1 VPPFTGFYLH
11 INGFLLRSAE
21 YPITFV
27 AHFYFM
33 GNSRQAALGFIF
45 ITLLIDVTGFGIII
59 PVVPGLITELIHG
72 DLSQASK
79 YGGWL
84 MGAYAVMQFVFAPVL
99 GNLSDR
105 YGRRP
110 VLLFSLFGFG
120 SDYLFTAFAPS
131 IGWLFVGRIVAGITG
146 ASMTTAMA
154 YIADVS
160 TPEKRAQNFGLV
172 GAAFGLGFI
181 IGPVIGG
188 LIGTFGTRTPFFVAA
203 GLCFLNWLY
212 GYFILPE
219 SLSKQNRRPF
229 QWKRANPV
237 GSLMQIKKYPALTGL
252 IGSLVLIYLA
262 AHAVQSTWSYYGME
276 KFGWHKKEVGI
287 SLGVVG
293 AMVALVQ
300 IFVIKKAIPALGQ
313 AKCVYTGLV
322 LYSIGMLLFGL
333 ASQGWMMY
341 TFTIVYCLG
350 GIAGPA
356 LQGIMSGQVPSN
368 EQGELQGT
376 LNSMISIT
384 TIVGPL
390 MMTNLFAWFTSKNAP
405 IQLPGAPFFAGAL
418 LTIVSAWLAYRYL
431 HSKNFH
437 GPVKQQP
444 QAESAP
450 AGH

>member
-1 VPPFTGFYLH
+1 
-11 INGFLLRSAE
+11 
-21 YPITFV
+21 
-27 AHFYFM
+27 M

-45 ITLLIDVTGFGIII
+45 VTLLIDVTGFGIII
-59 PVVPGLITELIHG
+59 PVVPDLISELING
-72 DLSQASK
+72 NLSQAST

-84 MGAYAVMQFVFAPVL
+84 MVVYAAMQFLFAPVL

-120 SDYLFTAFAPS
+120 VDYLFTAFAPN
-131 IGWLFVGRIVAGITG
+131 ITWLFIGRFFAGITG

-160 TPEKRAQNFGLV
+160 PPEKRAQNFGLV

-188 LIGTFGTRTPFFVAA
+188 LLGTFGSRAPFFVAA
-203 GLCFLNWLY
+203 GLTFLNWIY

-219 SLSKQNRRPF
+219 SLSKENRRPF

-252 IGSLVLIYLA
+252 IGSLVFIYLA

-300 IFVIKKAIPALGQ
+300 VFLIKRAIPALGQ
-313 AKCVYTGLV
+313 SRCVYVGLL
-322 LYSIGMLLFGL
+322 LYSVGMLLFGL
-333 ASQGWMMY
+333 ATQGWMMY
-341 TFTIVYCLG
+341 AFTVIYCLG

-356 LQGIMSGQVPSN
+356 LQGIMSSQVPPN

-376 LNSMISIT
+376 LNSMISLT

-390 MMTNLFAWFTSKNAP
+390 LMTNLFAFFTAKNAP
-405 IQLPGAPFFAGAL
+405 MHLPGAPFYAGAILTL
-418 LTIVSAWLAYRYL
+418 LSAYLAYRYL
-431 HSKNFH
+431 HSKKVH
-437 GPVKQQP
+437 TLKH
-444 QAESAP
+444 ESP
-450 AGH
+450 G